1 MTEKT
6 SILSES
12 DASKEVVFPQGIPGL
27 EDLHRYRLAYS
38 DTAAGRVYWMECCEA
53 PEITFT
59 LVDPRLYALNYVLE
73 LTEDEQALLQA
84 ESAEDI
90 VVLLMLW
97 KPDPADQSARPGLHA
112 NIAGPILINV
122 EKRIGMQ
129 KTLESSRLEFSIT
142 SQAS

>member
-6 SILSES
+6 NILSDTDS
-12 DASKEVVFPQGIPGL
+12 SKEVIFPRGIPGL
-27 EDLHRYRLAYS
+27 EDLTRYRVLYS
-38 DTAAGRVYWMECCEA
+38 DTAAGRVYWMESCEA
-53 PEITFT
+53 PGVIFT
-59 LVDPRLYALNYVLE
+59 LVDPRRYALNYVLE
-73 LTEDEQALLQA
+73 LTDEEQSLLQA
-84 ESAEDI
+84 DSPEDI

-97 KPDPADQSARPGLHA
+97 KPDPADQTARPGLHA

-129 KTLESSRLEFSIT
+129 KTLASSRLELSIS